1 MMDVIDEIVQRR
13 RAAGLSQQELARRS
27 GVKQPNLARIE
38 LRQTKPG
45 WTPWKAYW
53 PPSAVSWPCVKNKKP
68 PHLLAQAARRRTV
81 CQLRAWQSVPTVGLY
96 HLPGRLSKHARR
108 CF

>member
-38 LRQTKPG
+38 LRQTKPRLD
-45 WTPWKAYW
+45 TVENIL
-53 PPSAVSWPCVKNKKP
+53 SALGCE
-68 PHLLAQAARRRTV
+68 LI
-81 CQLRAWQSVPTVGLY
+81 VGEK
-96 HLPGRLSKHARR
+96 S
-108 CF
+108 